1 MIPCSNLRPET
12 DSTLSAIPL
21 HPSLGRNL
29 EIAMTKK
36 HIALIIV
43 GILFVVFIAQNSQLV
58 ELRFLFWS
66 VYVSRVFILLGIFF
80 LGVIVGLFIPRLRK
94 KGNKKISGKKG

>member
-1 MIPCSNLRPET
+1 
-12 DSTLSAIPL
+12 
-21 HPSLGRNL
+21 
-29 EIAMTKK
+29 MTKK